1 MLLRRWMYATFALG
15 AAALATGTA
24 LAAVTHSPAA
34 TKHKTST
41 KTPTKTGPRG
51 PRGKT
56 GPRGAAGSAGLA
68 GPAGAAG
75 PAGVAGPAGAAGI
88 NGAAG
93 AAGAA
98 GPSGVSFV
106 RTVLVSPTGANAV
119 ADGGL
124 LTSALAGISGP
135 SQENPY
141 LVWVEPGVYDL
152 GTGSLAIPSWVDVQG
167 SGEETTTIE
176 GEGTVAVNA
185 ASHTEIR
192 ELTVSDTNG
201 SAGGEAIE
209 TSGGLRDVTAQ
220 ATGTAAA
227 TGVDAVT
234 PTMPMLD
241 VTATATATGPLG
253 SPTALAI
260 NTFNPTTI
268 DGGSYTA
275 SNGTSSG
282 VAAALLAQ
290 SAATVRDATLQA
302 SGGASAYAAD
312 LGGTSQ
318 TVQIAGSTLVGA
330 AGLFVPTGDTIDVG
344 ASEIPGVVAGA
355 GAANCPADWLPNYEV
370 SNSICG

>member
-1 MLLRRWMYATFALG
+1 
-15 AAALATGTA
+15 
-24 LAAVTHSPAA
+24 
-34 TKHKTST
+34 
-41 KTPTKTGPRG
+41 
-51 PRGKT
+51 
-56 GPRGAAGSAGLA
+56 
-68 GPAGAAG
+68 
-75 PAGVAGPAGAAGI
+75 
-88 NGAAG
+88 
-93 AAGAA
+93 
-98 GPSGVSFV
+98 VSFV

-124 LTSALAGISGP
+124 LTSALAGISGA

-167 SGEETTTIE
+167 SGEDTTTIE

-201 SAGGEAIE
+201 SAGGTAID
-209 TSGGLRDVTAQ
+209 TGGGLRDVTAH

-227 TGVDAVT
+227 TGVGALT

-241 VTATATATGPLG
+241 VTATATATGPG
-253 SPTALAI
+253 TPTAFAI
-260 NTFNPTTI
+260 NTSNPTTI

-290 SAATVRDATLQA
+290 NAATVQDATLQA

-318 TVQIAGSTLVGA
+318 TVQISDSTLIGA
-330 AGLFVPTGDTIDVG
+330 AGLLVPNGDTIDVG
-344 ASEIPGVVAGA
+344 ASEIPGVVAGT
-355 GAANCPADWLPNYEV
+355 GTANCPADWLPSFGA
-370 SNSICG
+370 SNAICG